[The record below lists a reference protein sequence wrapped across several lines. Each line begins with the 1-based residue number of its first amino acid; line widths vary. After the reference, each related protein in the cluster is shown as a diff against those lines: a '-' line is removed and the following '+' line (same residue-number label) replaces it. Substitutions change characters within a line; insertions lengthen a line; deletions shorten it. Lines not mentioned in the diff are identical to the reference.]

1 MKKYSFI
8 LILSLCFGVISCK
21 SSLAPENATQEE
33 IISTND
39 YIVYLNESSQ
49 LTEYVNVNNLENKTE
64 YEVINLLGEP
74 TYIIKYKSKNSS
86 VFDCKILIYTYYKS
100 ADGTSLDFK
109 NNTFTSSYTDSIDS
123 MDSYK
128 VENLL
133 SIFNK

>member
-1 MKKYSFI
+1 MKKYSFF
-8 LILSLCFGVISCK
+8 LILLLCFGVMSCK
-21 SSLAPENATQEE
+21 SSLASKNATQEE

-39 YIVYLNESSQ
+39 FIVYLNEYSQ
-49 LTEYVNVNNLENKTE
+49 LTEYVNVDNLENKTE
-64 YEVINLLGEP
+64 SEVINLLGEP

-86 VFDCKILIYTYYKS
+86 IFDCKILIYTYYKS
-100 ADGTSLDFK
+100 TDGTSLDFK

>member
-8 LILSLCFGVISCK
+8 LILSLCFGVICCK

-49 LTEYVNVNNLENKTE
+49 LTEYVNVDNLENKTE
-64 YEVINLLGEP
+64 SEVINLLGKP
-74 TYIIKYKSKNSS
+74 TYIIEYKSKNSS
-86 VFDCKILIYTYYKS
+86 IFDCKILIYTYYKS
-100 ADGTSLDFK
+100 TDGTSLAFK
-109 NNTFTSSYTDSIDS
+109 NNIFINSYTDSIDS
-123 MDSYK
+123 IDSYK